1 MEKGNILIVDDVST
15 HLLLLQNILEQEG
28 YTILTYSDPN
38 MALDAVYLN
47 SIDVILLDLMMP
59 DLDGFEFLDRIKQD
73 KKISDIHVIVISAKT
88 DSWSMKN
95 AMDKG
100 AFDYLTKPINIHDL
114 KNKVRAA
121 ITKKENTK

>member
-47 SIDVILLDLMMP
+47 SIDIILLDLMMP

-100 AFDYLTKPINIHDL
+100 AFDYLTKPINMHDL

-121 ITKKENTK
+121 ITKKENRK

>member
-15 HLLLLQNILEQEG
+15 HLLLLQNILEEEG
-28 YTILTYSDPN
+28 YNILTYSNPN
-38 MALDAVYLN
+38 LAFEALYLN
-47 SIDVILLDLMMP
+47 NIDIILLDLMMP
-59 DLDGFEFLDRIKQD
+59 DLDGFEFLDKVKQD
-73 KKISDIHVIVISAKT
+73 KNISAIHVIVISAKT
-88 DSWSMKN
+88 DSWSMKQ

-121 ITKKENTK
+121 IIKKR